1 MEDLIHTAVEYTV
14 MAMVGVIGWIG
25 RSLHGKA
32 NKSEVEKLE
41 DELQKLRDK
50 VFSLFEKLATKDD
63 LNKLEAK
70 LDKLIDREIDRG
82 RNRK

>member
-1 MEDLIHTAVEYTV
+1 M
-14 MAMVGVIGWIG
+14 
-25 RSLHGKA
+25 
-32 NKSEVEKLE
+32 NEVEKLE
-41 DELQKLRDK
+41 EELQRLREK

-70 LDKLIDREIDRG
+70 LDKLIDREIDRW